1 MGLAFIPLYIRYL
14 GIEAYGLIGVFAI
27 LQAWLGLLDL
37 GMRPALA
44 REMARFHG
52 GAHTPQSIRELL
64 RSVEVVAFAS
74 AGVIALG
81 IWAGSDWL
89 ASDWLR
95 AEKLPHAVVAQALS
109 LMGVVAALGFAEN
122 VYISSLVGL
131 QRQVVQNVVSTAM
144 STARGLGAV
153 FVLVWVSPTPKAFF
167 LWQAAIAVTSL
178 CLSALVVY
186 RSVPAAPRS
195 ARFSRTALLGI
206 WRFAGGML
214 GITLLSIL
222 LTQVD
227 KLLLSRL
234 LSLEHFG
241 YYALAGVV
249 TSALFMLVG
258 PIDSAFYPRFT
269 ELVTRK
275 DEQGLTAAYHL
286 GAQLVTVLMGS
297 AAVVL
302 VVFGERILRLW
313 TGDAVLAGRVGPLVA
328 VLALGAF
335 LNGLMH
341 MPYQLQLA
349 HGWTGLTVKVNI
361 VAVAILVPAILWIVP
376 RQGALGAA
384 WLWVTLN
391 AGYLVFDIF
400 FMHRRLL
407 PTEKWRWYVLD
418 VAQPIAATATAAGT
432 CWLLMPSSL
441 GRLGEVAVLLGASV
455 CVLCAA
461 ALTAHRVRERV
472 MRLVSA
478 LAG

>member
-74 AGVIALG
+74 AVTIALG

-89 ASDWLR
+89 AGDWLR
-95 AEKLPHAVVAQALS
+95 AEKLPHPVVAQALW

-131 QRQVVQNVVSTAM
+131 QRQVAQNVASTAM

-153 FVLVWVSPTPKAFF
+153 FVLVWVAPTPKAFF
-167 LWQAAIAVTSL
+167 LWQAAIALTSL
-178 CLSALVVY
+178 CLSAVVVY
-186 RSVPAAPRS
+186 RSLPAAPRP
-195 ARFSRTALLGI
+195 ARFSRTALISI

-275 DEQGLTAAYHL
+275 DQQGLTAAYHL

-297 AAVVL
+297 AAAVL
-302 VVFGERILRLW
+302 IVFGERILRLW
-313 TGDAVLAGRVGPLVA
+313 TGDAQLAGRVAPLVT
-328 VLALGAF
+328 VLALGTF
-335 LNGLMH
+335 FNGLMH

-349 HGWTGLTVKVNI
+349 HGWTSLTIKINV
-361 VAVAILVPAILWIVP
+361 VAVAILVPAIFLVVP
-376 RQGALGAA
+376 HHGALGAA
-384 WLWVTLN
+384 WIWVTLN
-391 AGYLVFDIF
+391 AGYLVFGIY
-400 FMHRRLL
+400 FMHRQLL
-407 PTEKWRWYVLD
+407 PAEKWRWYAHD
-418 VAQPIAATATAAGT
+418 VGIPLGAAAIAAGL
-432 CWLLMPSSL
+432 CRLGMPGLS
-441 GRLGEVAVLLGASV
+441 GRLGEAIVLFGSSVLVLSAGA
-455 CVLCAA
+455 LAA
-461 ALTAHRVRERV
+461 QRVRER
-472 MRLVSA
+472 MTRLVA
-478 LAG
+478 AAAR

>member
-131 QRQVVQNVVSTAM
+131 QRQVAQNVVSTAM

-153 FVLVWVSPTPKAFF
+153 FVLVWVAPTPKAFF
-167 LWQAAIAVTSL
+167 LWQAAIALTSF
-178 CLSALVVY
+178 CLSAVVVY

-195 ARFSRTALLGI
+195 ARFSRTSLLSI

-249 TSALFMLVG
+249 SGALFMLVG

-275 DEQGLTAAYHL
+275 DEQGLIAAYHL

-313 TGDAVLAGRVGPLVA
+313 TGDADLAGRVGPLVA
-328 VLALGAF
+328 VLALGTL

-349 HGWTGLTVKVNI
+349 HGWTSLTIKINV
-361 VAVAILVPAILWIVP
+361 VAVAILVPAILWVVP
-376 RQGALGAA
+376 RYGAIGAA
-384 WLWVTLN
+384 WIWVALN
-391 AGYLVFDIF
+391 AGYLLFAVY

-407 PTEKWRWYVLD
+407 PGEKWRWYGQD
-418 VAQPIAATATAAGT
+418 VGLPLVAATLSGGLCEWGAPDSVGK
-432 CWLLMPSSL
+432 P
-441 GRLGEVAVLLGASV
+441 GEIVILLGSSG
-455 CVLCAA
+455 CVLGAA
-461 ALTAHRVRERV
+461 TLAARRVRERMARV
-472 MRLVSA
+472 
-478 LAG
+478 AGVAAT